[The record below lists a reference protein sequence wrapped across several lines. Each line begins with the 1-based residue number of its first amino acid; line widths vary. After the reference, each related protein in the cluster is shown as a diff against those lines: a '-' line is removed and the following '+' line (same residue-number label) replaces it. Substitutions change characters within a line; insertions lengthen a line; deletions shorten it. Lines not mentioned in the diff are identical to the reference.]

1 MLLYKQKL
9 YLSQVKYYNVNPIH
23 GHLTRK
29 ICREKGHIATDR
41 KYKDPNCYK
50 KKLPKEIT
58 DALPMPTSMRILIN
72 ISHKASMKKTN
83 NPEFKIKNKVK

>member
-50 KKLPKEIT
+50 KKIT
-58 DALPMPTSMRILIN
+58 KRNNRRTTNANIN
-72 ISHKASMKKTN
+72 AD
-83 NPEFKIKNKVK
+83 FNKHITQGKYEEN